1 MTMKYLSV
9 LVLAI
14 SLLAACSQSEE
25 TAQKATVEHRNY
37 VRDQY
42 GETAIQQYLHLKDAL
57 VSSRVQEA
65 RDAAKL
71 MYMHLDISKH
81 EALIKPLTEIIENAD
96 LSLQRERFSTL
107 SIALQQALEANN
119 DEVINAGREPLFI
132 QYCPMAF
139 GNQGATWLS
148 AEGSVMNPYFGDEM
162 LTCGVVRD
170 TL

>member
-14 SLLAACSQSEE
+14 SLLAACSQPEE
-25 TAQKATVEHRNY
+25 TAQKATVENRNY

-71 MYMHLDISKH
+71 MHMHLDISKH

-96 LSLQRERFSTL
+96 LSLQRE
-107 SIALQQALEANN
+107 
-119 DEVINAGREPLFI
+119 
-132 QYCPMAF
+132 
-139 GNQGATWLS
+139 
-148 AEGSVMNPYFGDEM
+148 
-162 LTCGVVRD
+162 
-170 TL
+170 